1 MELQYIHLAIA
12 VGIGIL
18 IGYLFAK
25 TLVGDLIYQERK
37 DATKQSRKVILGEV
51 NEKIAPM
58 LPGFPYN
65 YKDLVFIGKGIDY
78 LVFDGLA
85 EGHLKK
91 IIFLELKSWNSQ
103 LNFNEK
109 QIKECITKN
118 NITYEVLRISL

>member
-65 YKDLVFIGKGIDY
+65 YKDLVFIGKGNVCFQNIILIYSVSALSTGSQATKSIAILVGREEVIIDIECP
-78 LVFDGLA
+78 F
-85 EGHLKK
+85 
-91 IIFLELKSWNSQ
+91 FSW
-103 LNFNEK
+103 
-109 QIKECITKN
+109 
-118 NITYEVLRISL
+118 RPDP

>member
-91 IIFLELKSWNSQ
+91 IIFLELKS
-103 LNFNEK
+103 
-109 QIKECITKN
+109 
-118 NITYEVLRISL
+118 